1 MAGILSHYDI
11 GRMISAS
18 GIAEGVSNS
27 NWLVETSG
35 SSAGSQFVLT
45 MYERRIDVADLPFFL
60 ALLDHLAARGCPVPP
75 TVHTTRGEA
84 FLDIGGKAVAL
95 IRFLPGSVVEQPTA
109 AQARSVGRALAAMH
123 TAAAEFPLRREQ
135 RLGPSAWRTLLEQ
148 CGSCGLEAIDPSLAA
163 AMWDE
168 LTHLELRWPRL
179 LPTGVIHSDLF
190 PDNVLVQGDEVTGLL
205 DFYFAANDFLAY
217 DLAVTHAAWSF
228 APDGRQFR
236 PEISTA
242 LLDGYAQV
250 RPLERAELDALPD
263 LVRGAC
269 VRFIASRAF
278 DWIDTPTDA
287 LVRRKDPVEFLHR
300 LHFYRQ
306 HGASIFTSPSGGAK
320 AGA

>member
-11 GRMISAS
+11 GKLISAS

-35 SSAGSQFVLT
+35 SGAGNRFVLT

-84 FLDIGGKAVAL
+84 FLDLDGKAVAL
-95 IRFLPGSVVEQPTA
+95 IHFLPGSVVEQPSA

-123 TAAAEFPLRREQ
+123 RAAANFPLRRRQ
-135 RLGPSAWRTLLEQ
+135 RLGLPAWRTLLQQ
-148 CGSCGLEAIDPSLAA
+148 CGSRGLEAIEPSLAA
-163 AMWDE
+163 AMREE
-168 LTHLELRWPRL
+168 LAHLELCWPRD
-179 LPTGVIHSDLF
+179 LPAGVIHSDLF
-190 PDNVLVQGDEVTGLL
+190 PDNVLMQGDEVTGLI

-236 PEISTA
+236 PDISAA
-242 LLDGYAQV
+242 LLAGYAQV
-250 RPLERAELDALPD
+250 RPLQRAELDALPD
-263 LVRGAC
+263 LARGAC
-269 VRFIASRAF
+269 VRFIASRAV
-278 DWIDTPTDA
+278 DWSDTPAEA

-300 LHFYRQ
+300 LRFYRQ